1 MNWASFKESA
11 PEMAA
16 VFERA
21 MADTGICLLGT
32 IRGDGWPRISP
43 NEVYIVEGE
52 LMLGMMW
59 QSTKARDLSRDPRIT
74 VATPQCDKDAKGGD
88 LKLYGRAV
96 DVNDAGLRKAHAD
109 VQEAA
114 IDWRPTEPY
123 HLYRLEIESA
133 GFISFGE
140 DHKLLRWT
148 PKRGV
153 ENLKH
158 PEDS

>member
-1 MNWASFKESA
+1 MNWASFSASA
-11 PEMAA
+11 PELAA

-21 MADTGICLLGT
+21 MSETGICLLGT

-43 NEVYIVEGE
+43 NEVYLVQGE

-59 QSTKARDLSRDPRIT
+59 QSMKARDLARDSRIT

-88 LKLYGRAV
+88 LKLYGRV
-96 DVNDAGLRKAHAD
+96 IEVSDAALRKAHAD
-109 VQEAA
+109 IQEAA
-114 IDWRPTEPY
+114 INWRPTEPY
-123 HLYRLEIESA
+123 HLFRLEIESA

-140 DHKLLRWT
+140 DRKLLRWT
-148 PKRGV
+148 ANGGV
-153 ENLKH
+153 ESLKH